1 MTILGML
8 QKRKTITM
16 TMRIMAKLISFLM
29 DVFNLKWANL
39 QLQILID
46 DWLINVLLD
55 SFIYLA
61 IEDDKS
67 HDRKKAGKDEPK
79 PVDVEPGIE
88 TKLNV

>member
-8 QKRKTITM
+8 QKMKTITM
-16 TMRIMAKLISFLM
+16 TMRIIAKLISFLM

-46 DWLINVLLD
+46 DWLIKKNVLLD

-79 PVDVEPGIE
+79 PVDVEPWIE
-88 TKLNV
+88 TK

>member
-1 MTILGML
+1 
-8 QKRKTITM
+8 
-16 TMRIMAKLISFLM
+16 M

-46 DWLINVLLD
+46 DWLIKKNVLLD

-79 PVDVEPGIE
+79 PVDVEPRIE
-88 TKLNV
+88 TKSNV